1 MAKMILNN
9 VLASGNEVEAI
20 RDGYYV
26 RRPDGRLEITQK
38 ALRAYEAA
46 AAKVERMAG
55 LVRSGLEQGGAVE
68 AGGLDAG
75 IFVNERRLPAWR
87 AEFVKLGGDAK
98 AVLAATPAR
107 PYNQL
112 RIGDLSEARGERIAP
127 SADGSPVGA
136 SGQDSES
143 KEAA

>member
-9 VLASGNEVEAI
+9 ALASGNEVEAI
-20 RDGYYV
+20 RDGWYV
-26 RRPDGRLEITQK
+26 KRPDGRLEITQK
-38 ALRAYEAA
+38 ALKAYEAA
-46 AAKVERMAG
+46 AAKVEKLAG

-75 IFVNERRLPAWR
+75 IFVNERRVPAWR
-87 AEFVKLGGDAK
+87 EEFVKLGGDAK

-107 PYNQL
+107 AYNQL
-112 RIGDLSEARGERIAP
+112 RIGDLSKVRGERIAP
-127 SADGSPVGA
+127 SADGSPVGG
-136 SGQDSES
+136 SGSDNEV